1 MIYWLQN
8 FVSILAQVL
17 YWAILLRVL
26 ISWLPISHESAIVQ
40 LLYGITEPILGPIR
54 RILPSMGGLDLSPMV
69 ALILIMVAQQVLLQV
84 LMRLA

>member
-1 MIYWLQN
+1 VIYWLQN

-17 YWAILLRVL
+17 YWAILARVL
-26 ISWLPISHESAIVQ
+26 ITWLPISRESALVQ
-40 LLYGITEPILGPIR
+40 LLFGITEPILGPIR

-69 ALILIMVAQQVLLQV
+69 ALILIMVAQQVLQQV

>member
-1 MIYWLQN
+1 VIYWLQN

-17 YWAILLRVL
+17 YWAILARVL
-26 ISWLPISHESAIVQ
+26 ITWLPISRESAIVQ
-40 LLYGITEPILGPIR
+40 LLYAVTEPILGPIR

-69 ALILIMVAQQVLLQV
+69 ALILIMVAQQVLQQV

>member
-8 FVSILAQVL
+8 FVSILAQAL
-17 YWAILLRVL
+17 YWAILARVL
-26 ISWLPISHESAIVQ
+26 ISWLPISRESAIVQ

-69 ALILIMVAQQVLLQV
+69 ALILIMVAQQVIQQV

>member
-17 YWAILLRVL
+17 YWAILARVL
-26 ISWLPISHESAIVQ
+26 ITWLPISRESALVQ
-40 LLYGITEPILGPIR
+40 LLFGITEPILGPIR

-69 ALILIMVAQQVLLQV
+69 ALILIMVAQQVLQQV